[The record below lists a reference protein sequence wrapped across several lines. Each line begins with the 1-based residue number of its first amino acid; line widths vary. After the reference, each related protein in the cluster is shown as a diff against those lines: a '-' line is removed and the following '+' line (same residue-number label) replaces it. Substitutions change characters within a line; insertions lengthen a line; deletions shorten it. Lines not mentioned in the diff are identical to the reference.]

1 MNYLEVLTDI
11 CSQVADPELD
21 TYKERAKDHFLR
33 AISNK
38 INEWAEAEKWMEI
51 EQSIPGFVKVK
62 TDVDF
67 SDSGD
72 TEDLNG
78 LKIFTILS
86 YFLPPGTDKKVIITE
101 KDPSELNKMSSIE
114 TLQPTDNDLF
124 IYHIGNALYGL
135 VGSGTPVFT
144 LGSDTLMMEYVEDID
159 DADWTDATDL
169 QAAADFQLSYTFMRE
184 CIGIAAKTLRDEVNL

>member
-1 MNYLEVLTDI
+1 MTYLEVLTDI

-21 TYKERAKDHFLR
+21 TYKERAKDHFMR
-33 AISNK
+33 SISNK
-38 INEWAEAEKWMEI
+38 INEWAEAEKWKEI

-62 TDVDF
+62 ANVDF
-67 SDSGD
+67 SDAGD

-78 LKIFTILS
+78 LKIFTILN
-86 YFLPPGTDKKVIITE
+86 YFLPPGTDKKVIITQ

-124 IYHIGNALYGL
+124 VYRIGNNLYGL

-144 LGSDTLMMEYVEDID
+144 LGSDTLIMEYVEDISD
-159 DADWTDATDL
+159 SGWTDSTDL
-169 QAAADFQLSYTFMRE
+169 QAAAKYQLSYTFMRE
-184 CIGIAAKTLRDEVNL
+184 CIGIAAKTLLDEVRL

>member
-1 MNYLEVLTDI
+1 MTYLEVLTDI

-38 INEWAEAEKWMEI
+38 VNEWAEAEKWMEI

-72 TEDLNG
+72 TENLNG
-78 LKIFTILS
+78 LKIFTILN
-86 YFLPPGTDKKVIITE
+86 YFLPPGTGKKVIITE
-101 KDPSELNKMSSIE
+101 KDPAELNKMSSIE

-135 VGSGTPVFT
+135 VGSGTPVFS
-144 LGSDTLMMEYVEDID
+144 LGSDTLIMEYVEDID
-159 DADWTDATDL
+159 DANWTDSTDL
-169 QAAADFQLSYTFMRE
+169 QAAADYQLSFTFMRE
-184 CIGIAAKTLRDEVNL
+184 AIAMAAKTLLDEVQL

>member
-1 MNYLEVLTDI
+1 MTYLEVLTDI
-11 CSQVADPELD
+11 CSQVADPDLD
-21 TYKERAKDHFLR
+21 TYKDRAKDHFLR
-33 AISNK
+33 AISGK
-38 INEWAEAEKWMEI
+38 VNEWAEAKKWVEI

-72 TEDLNG
+72 TENLNS
-78 LKIFTILS
+78 LKVFIILN

-101 KDPSELNKMSSIE
+101 RDPSELNKMSSIE

-124 IYHIGNALYGL
+124 IYRIGNNLYGL

-144 LGSDTLMMEYVEDID
+144 LGADTLIMEYVEDID
-159 DADWTDATDL
+159 DSGWTDSTDL
-169 QAAADFQLSYTFMRE
+169 QAAASFQLSYTFMRE
-184 CIGIAAKTLRDEVNL
+184 CIGIAAKTLLEEIRV

>member
-1 MNYLEVLTDI
+1 MTYLEILTDI
-11 CSQVADPELD
+11 CSQVADPDLD

-33 AISNK
+33 AISGK
-38 INEWAEAEKWMEI
+38 VNEWAKAEKWVEI
-51 EQSIPGFVKVK
+51 EQSIPGFIKTK

-67 SDSGD
+67 SDAGD
-72 TEDLNG
+72 TEDLNS

-101 KDPSELNKMSSIE
+101 KDPAELNRMSSIE

-124 IYHIGNALYGL
+124 IYRIGNNLYGL

-144 LGSDTLMMEYVEDID
+144 LGADTLIMEYVEDID
-159 DADWTDATDL
+159 DSAWNDTTDL
-169 QAAADFQLSYTFMRE
+169 QAAASYQLSYTFMRE
-184 CIGIAAKTLRDEVNL
+184 CIDIAAKTLLDEVRL